1 MRAFYT
7 NPILYQTF
15 RYKSMEHTC
24 IIDLEYEGVFN
35 FSFRGQV
42 SLAHV
47 PVRPSGRLLIRQ
59 KVDTF
64 FPEHRSRE
72 TSQNLE
78 PVQEQLRVSC
88 GLSPDQPQPF
98 QMRVRARCG
107 GKARMAS
114 AASEGVHFKKFKSQ
128 LCSLNPFLSNRPPRV
143 DFEQEHR
150 REEFFFFFIHRT
162 AQPDRCP
169 RIPTIQRLIKATSLT

>member
-1 MRAFYT
+1 MLFIRI
-7 NPILYQTF
+7 PILYQTF
-15 RYKSMEHTC
+15 RYKSMEH
-24 IIDLEYEGVFN
+24 IIDLEYEGVSD

-78 PVQEQLRVSC
+78 LVQEQLRVSC

-114 AASEGVHFKKFKSQ
+114 AASEGVHFKNS
-128 LCSLNPFLSNRPPRV
+128 NLSCAVSTRFIEPASTCGFRTRT
-143 DFEQEHR
+143 R
-150 REEFFFFFIHRT
+150 REEFFFFPST
-162 AQPDRCP
+162 V
-169 RIPTIQRLIKATSLT
+169 